1 MILTDEELNDILAE
15 FQRAAKARGDSS
27 PATINPRVFTLT
39 MRYFER
45 QRELRDGQNQEDD
58 DHE

>member
-15 FQRAAKARGDSS
+15 FQRAAKVRGDSS

-45 QRELRDGQNQEDD
+45 QRELRDGQES
-58 DHE
+58 E